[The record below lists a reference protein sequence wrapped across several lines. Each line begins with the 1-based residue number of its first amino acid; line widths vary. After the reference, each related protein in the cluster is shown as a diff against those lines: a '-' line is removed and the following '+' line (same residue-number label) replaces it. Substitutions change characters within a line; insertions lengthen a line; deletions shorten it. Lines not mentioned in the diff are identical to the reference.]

1 LSGDREKAWKSAIEH
16 KDYIYFPSND
26 AAEWFTKNYKN
37 YYKGFDKT
45 PQTFKQGGKTL
56 KEKLEEDGEWI
67 DIVNSGRMK
76 LDKSKLDQD

>member
-45 PQTFKQGGKTL
+45 PQTFKQGRKTL